1 MRTWVVASLEKME
14 VNLEYLEGRMDL
26 GLVFSASMVSLVA
39 VVREVTWR
47 VVEMFLQEA
56 VPHQIAQYMM

>member
-1 MRTWVVASLEKME
+1 MVASLEKMD

-47 VVEMFLQEA
+47 VVEMLLQEA